1 MDCGSMISF
10 VLLLFYSR
18 LPCIISS
25 SCGGRGGSK
34 DGLRDMNERRYHLLR
49 NWGQKEKRHFFR
61 NFLFW
66 GRWEKSPLYLRTG
79 SVYFV
84 FLLPRESLH

>member
-1 MDCGSMISF
+1 MDYGSMISF

-49 NWGQKEKRHFFR
+49 NWGQKEKRRFFR

-66 GRWEKSPLYLRTG
+66 GKMGEKSTLPEDWVG
-79 SVYFV
+79 VFC